1 MKTRAGI
8 AAAAVLASAVLV
20 LAGCATAPATPAPS
34 PVPTDAPQTTD
45 PQPDDIDAAWLDNGR
60 MIAVITWGSSS
71 VDCTPQAADVTADG
85 QNVTVTMAEP
95 EGTVPCTADFTAR
108 ATPVALPAG
117 VDPTKEI
124 TVTVAMGDQKFDTD
138 LDGAKGVTG
147 VPGEPT
153 DYLPSAGWFDDNGLV
168 LLTWGSGN
176 CRPIVKD
183 IAETA
188 DTLTVTFTPNEGAC
202 TRDMVPRTTVLQAT
216 NDDITTLTLVGDN
229 LDGTVTILGD

>member
-1 MKTRAGI
+1 MKIRAGI

-20 LAGCATAPATPAPS
+20 LAGCATSPATPAPS
-34 PVPTDAPQTTD
+34 PVPTDAPQTTE

-71 VDCTPQAADVTADG
+71 VDCAPQAADVTADG
-85 QNVTVTMAEP
+85 QNITVKMAEP
-95 EGTVPCTADFTAR
+95 DGAIACTADFTAR

-124 TVTVAMGDQKFDTD
+124 NVAVAMGDQLFDTD

-153 DYLPSAGWFDDNGLV
+153 DYAASAGWFDDNGIV
-168 LLTWGSGN
+168 LLTWGSST
-176 CRPIVKD
+176 CRPQVKD

-188 DTLTVTFTPNEGAC
+188 DTLTVTFTANDGAC
-202 TRDMVPRTTVLQAT
+202 TRDMVPRATVLQAT

-229 LDGTVTILGD
+229 LDGTVTIIGD

>member
-1 MKTRAGI
+1 MKIRAGI
-8 AAAAVLASAVLV
+8 AAAAVIASAVLV
-20 LAGCATAPATPAPS
+20 LAGCATSPATPAPS
-34 PVPTDAPQTTD
+34 PVPTDAPQTTE

-85 QNVTVTMAEP
+85 QNVTVTMAEFD
-95 EGTVPCTADFTAR
+95 ETLACTADFTAR

-124 TVTVAMGDQKFDTD
+124 TVTVAIGDQKLDTD

-168 LLTWGSGN
+168 LLTWGSST
-176 CRPIVKD
+176 CRPVVQD
-183 IAETA
+183 FAETA
-188 DTLTVTFTPNEGAC
+188 DALTVTFAASEAPC
-202 TRDMVPRTTVLQAT
+202 TFDMVPRATVLQAT